1 MLQLSN
7 IRFSYMKRPVLQNVS
22 CQLIVGKI
30 VGVVGENGA
39 GKSTLLKLMAGILRP
54 QQGEITLNGQPV
66 VRTTA
71 DQIAFLPDTDLFYD
85 FYTAEQLF
93 RFYATQFA
101 DFSYEK
107 ASIVGEFLEI
117 ERGRKLRQLSKGQR
131 GRVKMAAT
139 LGREVPLYV
148 MDEPFAGLDPMVKD
162 ALIKGLIQFTNMET
176 QTIILSTHELY
187 EVEPIL
193 DEVLLL
199 RDGRIAAHEQL
210 EVIRDEHNQN
220 AVQWMKALHV
230 ERMK

>member
-7 IRFSYMKRPVLQNVS
+7 IRFSYMKRPVLQNIS
-22 CQLIVGKI
+22 CQVTVGKI

-39 GKSTLLKLMAGILRP
+39 GKSTLLQLIAGILRP

-93 RFYATQFA
+93 HFYATQFA